1 MAQDSSVCSPFSRST
16 ARLQPDKTRSF
27 FPSVLA
33 ELDCL
38 LSLAKASADLDEP
51 KCRPTIVES
60 EQSFIDFKDLRHPAM
75 CLRSDFISNDVQLG
89 GAVPRQALLTG
100 PSKCVRRSAP

>member
-1 MAQDSSVCSPFSRST
+1 MKLGHSIF
-16 ARLQPDKTRSF
+16 
-27 FPSVLA
+27 A

-51 KCRPTIVES
+51 RCRPGLIES
-60 EQSFIDFKDLRHPAM
+60 AEAFIDFRDLRHPAL

-89 GAVPRQALLTG
+89 RDVPRQTLLTG
-100 PSKCVRRSAP
+100 PSM